1 MAKRAASIKTRDLK
15 VEKIK
20 VSNLVPYAKNAR
32 THSPEQVDVIAAS
45 ITEFGWTNPVL
56 HDGKGGLIAGHGRRL
71 AAIKL
76 GLAEVP
82 AISLKG
88 LTKTQIKALVIA
100 DNRIAEGSTW
110 DKALLKVE
118 LDSILGEGFSLAP
131 LGFTLDAFDSMFA
144 KARTEGES
152 DPDAIPAP
160 AAEIV
165 SKTGDVW
172 TIGDHRLVCGDSTDP
187 AVIERALGGQKPDA
201 VMTDPPYGV
210 DFGYDQFKDSKA
222 NVATLIDKIMPLL
235 LAMKCPIALTPGV
248 PMMWSYPRPTWVLVW
263 IHPAG
268 SGGSPWGFSC
278 INPILV
284 YGADPYL
291 KKGLGRQMDHLVLAA
306 DREGVEGHP
315 APKPIKV
322 WEWLLARVTTARRQV
337 VFEPFCGAGTTII
350 AAQTL
355 GRRCC
360 AVELSPAYC
369 DLSVRR
375 WEAFTG
381 QKAINEATG
390 QPFGAKPAKRKAL
403 VDA

>member
-1 MAKRAASIKTRDLK
+1 MPDVAPIKLRDLK
-15 VEKIK
+15 VEI
-20 VSNLVPYAKNAR
+20 VPIDSLKPYPRNAR
-32 THSPEQVDVIAAS
+32 THSRDQIEAIAAS
-45 ITEFGWTNPVL
+45 MREFGWTNPALVTPKL
-56 HDGKGGLIAGHGRRL
+56 GVIAGHGRIE
-71 AAIKL
+71 AAKLL
-76 GLAEVP
+76 GLTEAQV
-82 AISLKG
+82 IRIKG
-88 LTKTQIKALVIA
+88 LTPTQIKALVIA
-100 DNRIAEGSTW
+100 DNRLAEVATW
-110 DKALLKVE
+110 DKAILKLE
-118 LDSILGEGFSLAP
+118 LDAIIGEGFSLAP
-131 LGFTLDAFDSMFA
+131 LGFTLEGLDTMFA
-144 KARTEGES
+144 KARS
-152 DPDAIPAP
+152 DGAGDPEAIPAP

-172 TIGDHRLVCGDSTDP
+172 IMGDHRLICGDSTDP

-222 NVATLIDKIMPLL
+222 NVCALIDKAMPLL
-235 LAMKCPIALTPGV
+235 LAMKCPVALTPGV

-350 AAQTL
+350 AAQIL

-375 WEAFTG
+375 WQDFTG
-381 QKAINEATG
+381 KTATNEATG
-390 QPFGAKPAKRKAL
+390 QPFGAKPAKKKAL
-403 VDA
+403 AHA

>member
-1 MAKRAASIKTRDLK
+1 MKIQDLK
-15 VEKIK
+15 VER
-20 VSNLVPYAKNAR
+20 VPIDSLKPYPRNAR
-32 THSPEQVDVIAAS
+32 THSPEQIDAIAAS

-56 HDGKGGLIAGHGRRL
+56 VDPKLNIIAGHGRVE
-71 AAIKL
+71 AAKKL
-76 GLAEVP
+76 GLTEVQ
-82 AISLKG
+82 IIRLKG

-100 DNRIAEGSTW
+100 DNRLAEGASW
-110 DKALLKVE
+110 DKSLLKLE
-118 LDSILGEGFSLAP
+118 MDALTGEGFNLA
-131 LGFTLDAFDSMFA
+131 LTGFTLDSLDTLFA
-144 KARTEGES
+144 KARNEGEG

-165 SKTGDVW
+165 SAQGDVW
-172 TIGDHRLVCGDSTDP
+172 IMGDHRLTCGDCTDP
-187 AVIERALGGQKPDA
+187 AAIERALGGQKPDA

-210 DFGYDQFKDSKA
+210 DFGYDQFKDSQA
-222 NVATLIDKIMPLL
+222 NVASLIDHVMPLL

-248 PMMWSYPRPTWVLVW
+248 PMMWAYPKPTWLLVW

-291 KKGLGRQMDHLVLAA
+291 KKGLGRRMDHLVLAA
-306 DREGVEGHP
+306 DREGVAGHP

-322 WEWLLARVTTARRQV
+322 WEWLLDRVTTARRQV
-337 VFEPFCGAGTTII
+337 VFEPFCGSGTTII
-350 AAQTL
+350 SAETL
-355 GRRCC
+355 GRRAC

-375 WEAFTG
+375 WQTFTG
-381 QKAINEATG
+381 KTATNEATG
-390 QPFGAKPAKRKAL
+390 LPFGQKPAKRKIGKAL
-403 VDA
+403 ADA